1 MSMVKEEEAM
11 YESIVWSGLIVIQVI
26 LHEDSGFGHLLG

>member
-11 YESIVWSGLIVIQVI
+11 YESIVWSGLIVMVI
-26 LHEDSGFGHLLG
+26 LREDSGFGHLLG